1 MLAVIAMIP
10 VGGGPTA
17 PASSPSGDRIYVG
30 STANPTISVVA
41 TVTNTVIDSI
51 GPAPLGLQGA
61 QQLTVHPDGTRLYCN
76 TFGAVTV
83 VDVNAKSIA
92 ALIPSGWAGMV
103 AVHPD
108 GSTVFLASG
117 GDDSGTPDPK
127 VLLID
132 AATNTVTGSIKVD
145 EAYYVAVSPN
155 GARLYVAGYSG
166 DLIWVIDT
174 VGHSIVQTIDLG
186 KPISGLVV
194 SPDNS
199 RVYVL
204 GAVKFGVT
212 TSNVTV
218 IDAATGAVTT
228 AITFPLGEELTDMAV
243 APDGAAVYVTQLTG
257 DVSRIDTS
265 TMTVTDTV
273 SIGSYAGA
281 VAVSP
286 DGSRIYVTNRHANT
300 VSVIAQLHVT
310 PADLHLP
317 DLVGKLVSGAAS
329 GGNGWLVIGD
339 HFYPIPPREPAL
351 QAIARALAPHVGK
364 PVQNHELGQRLR
376 RTLSAEPE
384 APKMAPGSFHPD
396 EHRPQH

>member
-1 MLAVIAMIP
+1 MLAVIATIP

-30 STANPTISVVA
+30 STANPTISVIA

-76 TFGAVTV
+76 TFGAVAV

-108 GSTVFLASG
+108 GSTVYLASG

-127 VLLID
+127 VILID

-155 GARLYVAGYSG
+155 GARLYVAGYG
-166 DLIWVIDT
+166 ADT
-174 VGHSIVQTIDLG
+174 LAVLDTTSHSVVSTISVG
-186 KPISGLVV
+186 KPVSGLVV

-199 RVYVL
+199 RIYVM
-204 GAVKFGVT
+204 GAVEFGVT
-212 TSNVTV
+212 TCSVTAV
-218 IDAATGAVTT
+218 DAATGAIIGGV
-228 AITFPLGEELTDMAV
+228 TFPLGKELSDIAV
-243 APDGAAVYVTQLTG
+243 APDGSAVYATQQTG
-257 DVSRIDTS
+257 DVNRIDTT

-317 DLVGKLVSGAAS
+317 DLVGKLIGGAAS

-351 QAIARALAPHVGK
+351 QAVARALAPHVGK

>member
-1 MLAVIAMIP
+1 MLAVIATIP

-30 STANPTISVVA
+30 STANPTISVIA

-76 TFGAVTV
+76 TFGAVAV

-108 GSTVFLASG
+108 GSTVYLASG

-127 VLLID
+127 VILID

-155 GARLYVAGYSG
+155 GARLYVAGYG
-166 DLIWVIDT
+166 ADT
-174 VGHSIVQTIDLG
+174 LAVLDTTSHSVVSTISVG
-186 KPISGLVV
+186 KPVSGLVV

-199 RVYVL
+199 RIYVM
-204 GAVKFGVT
+204 GAVEFGVT
-212 TSNVTV
+212 TCSVTAV
-218 IDAATGAVTT
+218 DAATGAIIGGV
-228 AITFPLGEELTDMAV
+228 TFPLGKELSDIAV
-243 APDGAAVYVTQLTG
+243 APDGSAVYATQQTG
-257 DVSRIDTS
+257 DVNRIDTT

-317 DLVGKLVSGAAS
+317 DLVGKLIGGAAS

-351 QAIARALAPHVGK
+351 QAVARALAPHVGK

-376 RTLSAEPE
+376 RTPSAEPE